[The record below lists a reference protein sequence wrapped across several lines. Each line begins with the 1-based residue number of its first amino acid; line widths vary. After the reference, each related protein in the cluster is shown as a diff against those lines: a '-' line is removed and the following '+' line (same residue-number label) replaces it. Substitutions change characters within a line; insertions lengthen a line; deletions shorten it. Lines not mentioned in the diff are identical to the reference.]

1 MQPYAAMFFVTNF
14 EETEAIAPLD
24 ILRRGGVDVLTV
36 SLTGDLCV
44 TSSHGLTVRTDA
56 LFEDF
61 SPENAEMLILPGGPG
76 TKNYLE
82 HKPFLALLRD
92 FFGGGKKIAAIC
104 AAPTILSELG
114 FLENKKCVC
123 YPGFKLK
130 GAAMQEAPFVTDGN
144 ITTGKGAG
152 CALEFG
158 FELLR
163 ILRGADIA
171 DDIAEKMVFNGYRRN
186 II

>member
-1 MQPYAAMFFVTNF
+1 MQPNAAMFFTADF

-44 TSSHGLTVRTDA
+44 TGSHGVTVRADA
-56 LFEDF
+56 LFNDF
-61 SPENAEMLILPGGPG
+61 SPEGAEMLILPGGPG

-92 FFGGGKKIAAIC
+92 FFSNGKKIAAIC
-104 AAPTILSELG
+104 AAPTVLSELG

-123 YPGFKLK
+123 YPGLELK
-130 GAAMQEAPFVTDGN
+130 GAITQDKPFVTDGAV
-144 ITTGKGAG
+144 TTGKGAG
-152 CALEFG
+152 CAFEFG

-163 ILRGADIA
+163 VLRGEALAKDVA
-171 DDIAEKMVFNGYRRN
+171 KKMVYAARSL
-186 II
+186 